1 MLSVNEIR
9 KDLHDIRYYHSRKE
23 AFDHSGLSNQIT
35 EKVKQYNAAVST
47 AEPRLFDLYVCL
59 YIKNQTQE
67 CTAADLN
74 WSAVY
79 VQKLHKR
86 LLLFLQARLNEG
98 GERK

>member
-9 KDLHDIRYYHSRKE
+9 KDLHDIRYYHSRKD
-23 AFDHSGLSNQIT
+23 AFDHSGLSNRIT

-47 AEPRLFDLYVCL
+47 VEPRLFDLYVCL

-67 CTAADLN
+67 SAASDLG
-74 WSAVY
+74 WSVVY

-98 GERK
+98 GGNQ